1 MYRSSKGFHPLSFF
15 DKMNVC
21 IFYLSMHA
29 TSLIHLTLPELM
41 QEDEVDRAKK
51 IYGLWISQQ
60 ARNTSP
66 SNKHVIVNIVSESIL
81 L

>member
-1 MYRSSKGFHPLSFF
+1 MCRSSKGFHPLSFF

-51 IYGLWISQQ
+51 NLW
-60 ARNTSP
+60 TV
-66 SNKHVIVNIVSESIL
+66 NKPAGKEHFTL
-81 L
+81 K